1 MTLHNAPE
9 GLHRRPATSKYDQ
22 VFGNQTGRPLVGD
35 EEIRVFE
42 SLLQDRST
50 HLHLMSESKQT
61 KTVGIGDALI
71 GLIPIILL
79 AMVMLFFLFAVLT
92 LIRAFMSVHMKD
104 N

>member
-1 MTLHNAPE
+1 MTLHRD

-22 VFGNQTGRPLVGD
+22 VFGNQPGRPICGD
-35 EEIRVFE
+35 EEIKVFE
-42 SLLQDRST
+42 SLLSERSSD
-50 HLHLMSESKQT
+50 LLRKEKSP
-61 KTVGIGDALI
+61 GIGDTLI

-92 LIRAFMSVHMKD
+92 VIRAFMSVHMKAD